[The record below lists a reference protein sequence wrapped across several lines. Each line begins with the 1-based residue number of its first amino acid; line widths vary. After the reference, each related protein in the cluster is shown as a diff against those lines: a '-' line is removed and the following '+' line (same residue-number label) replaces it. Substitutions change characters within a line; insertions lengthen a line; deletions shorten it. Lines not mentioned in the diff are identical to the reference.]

1 MEGIM
6 GATPEEGVS
15 VNNQG
20 ANTETRP
27 GAQDICI
34 EGAAGRRSPG
44 CAGAAMSLRDSACWV
59 GA

>member
-1 MEGIM
+1 M